1 MLIKILKYLLFLTIG
16 GILLV
21 LAFKNQDPLELLK
34 NLLEVKFNW
43 VLLSILFG
51 ALAIISRGMR
61 WNLLL
66 KSLGHSSSSKAN
78 SIYATAVGYFTNIAI
93 PRAGEITRCTSLSQV
108 EKIPINQ
115 LFGTIILERIIDLI
129 ILVLLIGVVFL
140 LKFNQ
145 ISDFFLSVGDNNG
158 SNTVLNILFWLII
171 SITFSF
177 ILLFIFRNIIKKMSF
192 YEKIQNFFQGL
203 KEGLSSITKIK
214 NKSAFWMHTIFIWLM
229 YFMMTYICFMSIPE
243 TEHLTMSDGL
253 FIMVVGGL
261 GMVVPTQGGIGSY
274 HLAVK
279 IGMLTLGIAA
289 VPALLFAFTVHTAQ
303 TLMTM
308 LFGSI
313 SLLLLFVTKKKSNA
327 AS

>member
-1 MLIKILKYLLFLTIG
+1 
-16 GILLV
+16 
-21 LAFKNQDPLELLK
+21 
-34 NLLEVKFNW
+34 
-43 VLLSILFG
+43 
-51 ALAIISRGMR
+51 
-61 WNLLL
+61 
-66 KSLGHSSSSKAN
+66 
-78 SIYATAVGYFTNIAI
+78 
-93 PRAGEITRCTSLSQV
+93 
-108 EKIPINQ
+108 
-115 LFGTIILERIIDLI
+115 
-129 ILVLLIGVVFL
+129 
-140 LKFNQ
+140 
-145 ISDFFLSVGDNNG
+145 
-158 SNTVLNILFWLII
+158 
-171 SITFSF
+171 
-177 ILLFIFRNIIKKMSF
+177 MSF